1 MSDTAEAAND
11 KTARK
16 RLHITPFNSALL
28 ERFIPSGLQ
37 PLASDISF
45 HTVETFPDKGF
56 GYVELPAL
64 EAEKLKKKLNG
75 MTLKGTKVRIEDA
88 KPEEK
93 KRKSDVEEDED
104 DRKARKR
111 VRKEKRKAEEGVLS
125 GHELESGRH
134 VKRGWTEDAA
144 DTKGKK
150 KKSSKEE
157 RSRASKKDAK
167 DKKMLFKTSIPPNA
181 MPVKDKSR
189 KEGKEKKEKS
199 ERKGKVKTVVQEG
212 KKSSKLSG
220 VAGKG
225 RDGKLHYVDDQGW
238 VDENGGVAE
247 EVRKSSRP
255 KREKKNIEPAPLPV
269 QGVVAVEGEDD
280 SESTGDLD
288 ASSSEEPSSCE
299 DEEEDEEDKEADV
312 ERELEAGAKVD
323 AVAEPKDSLGPRDLE
338 DEPRTPRTSSPA
350 QPEQVFNGTTE
361 EAKEVHPLEALFKRP
376 AARPESAS
384 KPKPSPID
392 TSFSFFN
399 SGADEEM
406 DQDDEVGTTYPPQT
420 PHTQRDMEWRSV
432 RSAAPTPDTAAIGKT
447 FNFSMPDDED
457 DEDDDDADI
466 TMGDVTMAEDEPGE
480 AASTRFG
487 AQGGEKKESAFRKW
501 FYENRGDLNRGWK
514 KRRRDERKQKRQREN
529 RRLSRRVA

>member
-1 MSDTAEAAND
+1 MSDIIEAAND
-11 KTARK
+11 KTARR

-28 ERFIPSGLQ
+28 ERFIPASLQ

-45 HTVETFPDKGF
+45 HNVETFPDKGF
-56 GYVELPAL
+56 GYVELPAI

-75 MTLKGTKVRIEDA
+75 MTLKGSKVRIEDA
-88 KPEEK
+88 KPEKK
-93 KRKSDVEEDED
+93 KRKTDVEEDED

-111 VRKEKRKAEEGVLS
+111 VRKGKRKPEEGVLS
-125 GHELESGRH
+125 GHDLESGRH
-134 VKRGWTEDAA
+134 VKRGWTEDGA
-144 DTKGKK
+144 DTKSKK

-157 RSRASKKDAK
+157 RSKATKKDAK

-181 MPVKDKSR
+181 MPVKDKSK

-199 ERKGKVKTVVQEG
+199 ERKAKVKTVVQEG
-212 KKSSKLSG
+212 KKSSKLVG
-220 VAGKG
+220 VADKG

-238 VDENGGVAE
+238 VDESGGVVE
-247 EVRKSSRP
+247 EARRSSRP
-255 KREKKNIEPAPLPV
+255 RREKKSTKAAPLPV
-269 QGVVAVEGEDD
+269 QDVMAVRGDNN

-288 ASSSEEPSSCE
+288 ASSSEEPSSS
-299 DEEEDEEDKEADV
+299 DGEEENTEAEAPEAV
-312 ERELEAGAKVD
+312 AEAEAGAKSD
-323 AVAEPKDSLGPRDLE
+323 PAAEPNDISGSQDVE
-338 DEPRTPRTSSPA
+338 DDPRTPRTSSPA
-350 QPEQVFNGTTE
+350 QPQQAINGFTG

-376 AARPESAS
+376 ATRPESAS

-399 SGADEEM
+399 SGADENM
-406 DQDDEVGTTYPPQT
+406 DEDDEVGTTHPPQT

-447 FNFSMPDDED
+447 FNFSIPDDED
-457 DEDDDDADI
+457 DEDDEDAAA
-466 TMGDVTMAEDEPGE
+466 TMGDVIMAEDEAGE
-480 AASTRFG
+480 GAPSHVG
-487 AQGGEKKESAFRKW
+487 AQGGEMGESAFRKW

-514 KRRRDERKQKRQREN
+514 KRRRDEKKQKRQREN